1 MSQSKFDYAD
11 LQARFREFLR
21 SRTRECT
28 VNDLVKRRDD
38 ATASMAGER
47 GIMGKQSVTWGDYLM
62 PASSWNRSSI
72 VASYAGYRAG
82 SSRNLAK
89 LWNNRARS
97 RAVRRKSRWSSRG
110 RNSLEKWREKKRKKQ
125 GSRFPISRSTG
136 PAEAKVADW
145 KRGERGQIQCD
156 SRTAATLGMVK
167 CQGVMIQIPRLFRSY
182 LKPLTK
188 IPDLLARAFPF
199 GVSRGLRTQYRGW
212 RSETESLRV

>member
-1 MSQSKFDYAD
+1 MKRKATSSTNVLSVCAYTLAKLPYGASSTRPSLTFNTLHSVQLIVGGTSWNGVSNNLDRKDDFIARGLQICRKAHAILKIPSSANEESKLDFGTLLSKFDYAD

-28 VNDLVKRRDD
+28 ANDLVKRRDD

-62 PASSWNRSSI
+62 LASSWNRSSI
-72 VASYAGYRAG
+72 AASYAGYRAG

-110 RNSLEKWREKKRKKQ
+110 RNSLEK
-125 GSRFPISRSTG
+125 
-136 PAEAKVADW
+136 
-145 KRGERGQIQCD
+145 
-156 SRTAATLGMVK
+156 
-167 CQGVMIQIPRLFRSY
+167 
-182 LKPLTK
+182 
-188 IPDLLARAFPF
+188 
-199 GVSRGLRTQYRGW
+199 
-212 RSETESLRV
+212 